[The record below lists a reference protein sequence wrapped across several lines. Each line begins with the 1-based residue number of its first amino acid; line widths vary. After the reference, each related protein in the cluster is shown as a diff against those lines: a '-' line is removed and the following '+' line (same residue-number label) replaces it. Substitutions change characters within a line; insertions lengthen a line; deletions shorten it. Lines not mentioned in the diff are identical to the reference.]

1 MGTFY
6 GNYDTR
12 PLMRGSD
19 TYVYEED
26 FGFCRD
32 DGLLVISPTGTT
44 TDGAS
49 IRPKIIWVF
58 MGSPLEGFN
67 KIWSSPHDSLYR
79 KIAVILDTNTVE
91 DAQDAFMHWRDLPS
105 KHFIHQT
112 KFRRKF
118 ADQTLLQAMKAS
130 GEGWCKRKT
139 VYRAVRMFGGEAG
152 WWG

>member
-19 TYVYEED
+19 TYSYEED

-32 DGLLVISPTGTT
+32 DGLLIISPTGTT

-49 IRPKIIWVF
+49 IRPKIIWTF

-67 KIWSSPHDSLYR
+67 KEWSSAHDSLYR
-79 KIAVILDTNTVE
+79 KAAVILDANTV
-91 DAQDAFMHWRDLPS
+91 DDSVFAFHNWRDIPA
-105 KHFIHQT
+105 KHFVHQT
-112 KFRRKF
+112 NFMRKF
-118 ADQTLLQAMKAS
+118 ADQTLLQAMKAC
-130 GEGWCKRKT
+130 GEGWLKRRT
-139 VYRAVRMFGGEAG
+139 VYRAVRLFGKG
-152 WWG
+152 WWS